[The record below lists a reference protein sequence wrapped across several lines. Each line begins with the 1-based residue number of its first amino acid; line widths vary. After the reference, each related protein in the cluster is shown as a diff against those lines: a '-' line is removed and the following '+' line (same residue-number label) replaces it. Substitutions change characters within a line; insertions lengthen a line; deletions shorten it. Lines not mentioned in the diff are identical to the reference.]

1 MNIEVEGCCDVG
13 VAKQYAYS
21 LIVAVALDAAC
32 GKAVA
37 QSVHNL
43 SKSNEKRRREE

>member
-43 SKSNEKRRREE
+43 SKSNEKRR